1 MSYKYERQHGIKDCG
16 VTCLYNIIKYYNG
29 NISMSKLRRL
39 TKTNE
44 NGTNVYNIVNA
55 SNSLGLK
62 AEAYKCEFNDL
73 SKVKLPIIAHIKL
86 DNKYDHFVILEKINN
101 EKIIVQDPIRGK
113 VVYDDI
119 SFKKEW
125 TGSIITFDK
134 MNNLVKE
141 KQNGA
146 FINLKSYIFLYK
158 KILLFFLVLTILAS
172 LFSLLN
178 SFYLSSLY
186 NQKNNYHIVL
196 FLFLLF
202 SVFKIITDY
211 IRNSIVFDFDNNF
224 DSKLT
229 NNIYKKIL
237 SLPLKYH
244 HSRPVGD
251 IMSRVND
258 LSSIK
263 EFINFVSFSLIT
275 DFLFVIIIF
284 IIIFFINKL
293 LFLLLIIFALTY
305 MFVYLL
311 FRDRIY
317 SMSLILKEKNSE
329 VNSYLIE
336 SILGID
342 TIKNFNIEK
351 ERKLRFKSKYNN
363 LLKLNVKYNKF
374 ILSIELFQN
383 FIMTISNVFILF
395 VGIKLVNKGLLL
407 FSNLIIINSLLIY
420 FFISLKNIIYFDRI
434 LIDSKN
440 SYNRLEDLLDEEED
454 NNNKSNFNFNNNIE
468 FKNVAYS
475 YDSYNIFENL
485 SFNIDKGDFV
495 FVKGD
500 SGVGKST
507 LFKILTKQ
515 INDYNGKV
523 IIDNTNIKNLS
534 LNDIRNNIC
543 FVSQNEIIFTDTI
556 LNNITLFKEVT
567 KKELEK
573 VIRIT
578 GIDKFLKE
586 KNISLNFL
594 LEENGHNISGGERQ
608 RILLARALLQNKKVL
623 ILDETTN
630 GIDVLSEENI
640 VRKVKEKYD
649 VTLILISHRY
659 DNLKLFNK
667 VFEIKGGTKCERV
680 KQK

>member
-29 NISMSKLRRL
+29 NISMSKLRKL

-62 AEAYKCEFNDL
+62 AEAYRCEFNDL
-73 SKVKLPIIAHIKL
+73 SNVKLPIIAHIKL

-125 TGSIITFDK
+125 TGFIITFDK

-186 NQKNNYHIVL
+186 NQKNSYHIVL

-202 SVFKIITDY
+202 SIFKIITDY
-211 IRNSIVFDFDNNF
+211 VRNSIVLDFDNNF

-251 IMSRVND
+251 IMSRIND

-275 DFLFVIIIF
+275 DFFFVIGIF

-305 MFVYLL
+305 MFIYIL
-311 FRDRIY
+311 FRDKIY
-317 SMSLILKEKNSE
+317 SMSLMLKEINSE

-351 ERKLRFKSKYNN
+351 ERNSRFKSKYNN
-363 LLKLNVKYNKF
+363 LLKSNVKYNKF

-485 SFNIDKGDFV
+485 SFNINKGDFV

-515 INDYNGKV
+515 INDYKGKV
-523 IIDNTNIKNLS
+523 IVDNTNIKNLS
-534 LNDIRNNIC
+534 VNDIRNNIC

-556 LNNITLFKEVT
+556 LNNITLFKEAT

-608 RILLARALLQNKKVL
+608 RILLARALLQKKKIL

-630 GIDVLSEENI
+630 GIDTLSEENI
-640 VRKVKEKYD
+640 VRKVKEEYD

-659 DNLKLFNK
+659 DNLKLFNR
-667 VFEIKGGTKCERV
+667 VFEIKGGTKCE
-680 KQK
+680 KAQ

>member
-73 SKVKLPIIAHIKL
+73 SNVKLPIIAHIKL
-86 DNKYDHFVILEKINN
+86 DNKFDHFVILEKINN

-125 TGSIITFDK
+125 TGSIITFYK

-202 SVFKIITDY
+202 SVFKIIIDY
-211 IRNSIVFDFDNNF
+211 IKNSIVFDFDNNF

-311 FRDRIY
+311 FRDKIY

-515 INDYNGKV
+515 INDYKGKV

-556 LNNITLFKEVT
+556 LNNITLFKEVA

-608 RILLARALLQNKKVL
+608 RILLARALLQNKKIL

-630 GIDVLSEENI
+630 GIDTLSEENI
-640 VRKVKEKYD
+640 VRKVKEEYD

-659 DNLKLFNK
+659 DNLKLFNR
-667 VFEIKGGTKCERV
+667 VFEIKGGTKCE
-680 KQK
+680 KAQ

>member
-73 SKVKLPIIAHIKL
+73 SNVKLPIIAHIKL
-86 DNKYDHFVILEKINN
+86 DNKFDHFVILEKINN

-224 DSKLT
+224 DSELT

-311 FRDRIY
+311 FRDKIY

-374 ILSIELFQN
+374 ILIIELFQN

-515 INDYNGKV
+515 INDYKGKV

-578 GIDKFLKE
+578 GIYKFLKE

-608 RILLARALLQNKKVL
+608 RILLARALLQNKKIL

-630 GIDVLSEENI
+630 GIDTLSEENI
-640 VRKVKEKYD
+640 VRKVKEEYD

-667 VFEIKGGTKCERV
+667 VFEIKGGTKCE
-680 KQK
+680 KAQ

>member
-73 SKVKLPIIAHIKL
+73 SNVKLPIIAHIKL
-86 DNKYDHFVILEKINN
+86 DNKFDHFVILEKINN

-125 TGSIITFDK
+125 TGSIITFYK

-202 SVFKIITDY
+202 SVFKIIIDY
-211 IRNSIVFDFDNNF
+211 IKNSIVFDFDNNF

-311 FRDRIY
+311 FRDKIY

-515 INDYNGKV
+515 INDYKGKV

-556 LNNITLFKEVT
+556 LNNITLFKEVA

-586 KNISLNFL
+586 KNISLNFF

-608 RILLARALLQNKKVL
+608 RILLARALLQNKKIL

-630 GIDVLSEENI
+630 GIDILSEENI
-640 VRKVKEKYD
+640 VRKVKEEYD

-667 VFEIKGGTKCERV
+667 VFEIKGGTKCE
-680 KQK
+680 KAQ

>member
-73 SKVKLPIIAHIKL
+73 SNVKLPIIAHIKL
-86 DNKYDHFVILEKINN
+86 DNKFDHFVILEKINN

-293 LFLLLIIFALTY
+293 LFLLLIIFALSY

-311 FRDRIY
+311 FRDKIY

-515 INDYNGKV
+515 VNDYKGKV

-556 LNNITLFKEVT
+556 LNNITLFKEVA

-608 RILLARALLQNKKVL
+608 RILLARALLQNKKIL

-630 GIDVLSEENI
+630 GIDTLSEENI
-640 VRKVKEKYD
+640 VRKVKEEYD

-667 VFEIKGGTKCERV
+667 VFEIKGGTKCE
-680 KQK
+680 KAQ

>member
-1 MSYKYERQHGIKDCG
+1 
-16 VTCLYNIIKYYNG
+16 
-29 NISMSKLRRL
+29 
-39 TKTNE
+39 
-44 NGTNVYNIVNA
+44 
-55 SNSLGLK
+55 
-62 AEAYKCEFNDL
+62 
-73 SKVKLPIIAHIKL
+73 
-86 DNKYDHFVILEKINN
+86 
-101 EKIIVQDPIRGK
+101 
-113 VVYDDI
+113 
-119 SFKKEW
+119 
-125 TGSIITFDK
+125 
-134 MNNLVKE
+134 
-141 KQNGA
+141 
-146 FINLKSYIFLYK
+146 
-158 KILLFFLVLTILAS
+158 
-172 LFSLLN
+172 
-178 SFYLSSLY
+178 
-186 NQKNNYHIVL
+186 
-196 FLFLLF
+196 
-202 SVFKIITDY
+202 
-211 IRNSIVFDFDNNF
+211 
-224 DSKLT
+224 
-229 NNIYKKIL
+229 
-237 SLPLKYH
+237 
-244 HSRPVGD
+244 
-251 IMSRVND
+251 MSRIND

-275 DFLFVIIIF
+275 DFLFVIGIF

-305 MFVYLL
+305 MFIYIL
-311 FRDRIY
+311 FRDKIY
-317 SMSLILKEKNSE
+317 SMSLMLKEINSE

-351 ERKLRFKSKYNN
+351 ERDSRFKNKYNN
-363 LLKLNVKYNKF
+363 LLKSNVKYNKF

-485 SFNIDKGDFV
+485 SFNINKGDFV

-515 INDYNGKV
+515 INDYKGKV
-523 IIDNTNIKNLS
+523 IVDNTNIKNLS
-534 LNDIRNNIC
+534 VNDIRNNIC

-556 LNNITLFKEVT
+556 LNNITLFKEAT

-608 RILLARALLQNKKVL
+608 RILLARALLQKKKIL

-630 GIDVLSEENI
+630 GIDTLSEENI
-640 VRKVKEKYD
+640 VRKVKEEYD

-659 DNLKLFNK
+659 DNLKLFNR
-667 VFEIKGGTKCERV
+667 VFEIKGGTKCE
-680 KQK
+680 KAQ

>member
-73 SKVKLPIIAHIKL
+73 SNVKLPIIAHIKL
-86 DNKYDHFVILEKINN
+86 DNKFDHFVILEKINN

-158 KILLFFLVLTILAS
+158 KNLLFFLVLTILAS

-202 SVFKIITDY
+202 SIFKIITDY

-311 FRDRIY
+311 FRDKIY

-515 INDYNGKV
+515 INDYKGKV

-534 LNDIRNNIC
+534 LDDIRNNIC

-586 KNISLNFL
+586 KNISINFL

-608 RILLARALLQNKKVL
+608 RILLARALLQNKKIL

-630 GIDVLSEENI
+630 GIDTLSEENI
-640 VRKVKEKYD
+640 VRKVKEEYD

-667 VFEIKGGTKCERV
+667 VFEIKGGTKCE
-680 KQK
+680 KAQ

>member
-73 SKVKLPIIAHIKL
+73 SNVKLPIIAHIKL
-86 DNKYDHFVILEKINN
+86 DNKFDHFVILEKINN

-125 TGSIITFDK
+125 TGSIITFYK

-202 SVFKIITDY
+202 SVFKIIIDY
-211 IRNSIVFDFDNNF
+211 IKNSIVFDFDNNF

-311 FRDRIY
+311 FRDKIY

-515 INDYNGKV
+515 INDYKGKV

-556 LNNITLFKEVT
+556 LNNITLFKEVA

-608 RILLARALLQNKKVL
+608 RILLARALLQNKKIL

-630 GIDVLSEENI
+630 GIDILSEENI
-640 VRKVKEKYD
+640 VRKVKEEYD

-680 KQK
+680 K

>member
-73 SKVKLPIIAHIKL
+73 SNVKLPIIAHIKL
-86 DNKYDHFVILEKINN
+86 DNKFDHFVILEKINN

-485 SFNIDKGDFV
+485 SFNINKGDFV

-515 INDYNGKV
+515 INDYKGKV
-523 IIDNTNIKNLS
+523 IIDNTNIKNLC

-556 LNNITLFKEVT
+556 LNNITLFKEVA

-608 RILLARALLQNKKVL
+608 RILLARALLQNKKIL

-630 GIDVLSEENI
+630 GIDTLSEENI
-640 VRKVKEKYD
+640 VRKVKEEYD

-667 VFEIKGGTKCERV
+667 IFEIKGGTKCE
-680 KQK
+680 KAQ

>member
-73 SKVKLPIIAHIKL
+73 SNVKLPIIAHIKL
-86 DNKYDHFVILEKINN
+86 DNKFDHFVILEKINN

-125 TGSIITFDK
+125 AGSIITFYK

-202 SVFKIITDY
+202 SVFKIIIDY
-211 IRNSIVFDFDNNF
+211 IKNSIVFDFDNNF

-311 FRDRIY
+311 FRDKIY

-515 INDYNGKV
+515 INDYKGKV

-556 LNNITLFKEVT
+556 LNNITLFKEVA

-608 RILLARALLQNKKVL
+608 RILLARALLQNKKIL

-630 GIDVLSEENI
+630 GIDILSEENI
-640 VRKVKEKYD
+640 VRKVKEEYD

-667 VFEIKGGTKCERV
+667 VFEIKGGTKCE
-680 KQK
+680 KAQ

>member
-29 NISMSKLRRL
+29 NISMSKLRKL

-86 DNKYDHFVILEKINN
+86 DNKFDHFVILEKINN

-311 FRDRIY
+311 FRDKIY

-515 INDYNGKV
+515 INDYKGKV

-556 LNNITLFKEVT
+556 LNNITLFKEVA

-608 RILLARALLQNKKVL
+608 RILLARALLQNKKIL

-630 GIDVLSEENI
+630 GIDTLSEENI
-640 VRKVKEKYD
+640 VRKVKEEYD

-667 VFEIKGGTKCERV
+667 VFEINGGTKCE
-680 KQK
+680 KAQ

>member
-73 SKVKLPIIAHIKL
+73 SNVKLPIIAHIKL
-86 DNKYDHFVILEKINN
+86 DNKFDHFVILEKINN
-101 EKIIVQDPIRGK
+101 EKIIVQNPIRGK

-125 TGSIITFDK
+125 TGSIVTFDK

-202 SVFKIITDY
+202 SVFKIITNY

-311 FRDRIY
+311 FRDKIY

-454 NNNKSNFNFNNNIE
+454 NNNKSNFNFNNNIK

-515 INDYNGKV
+515 INDYKGKV

-556 LNNITLFKEVT
+556 LNNITLFKEVA

-586 KNISLNFL
+586 KDISLNFL

-608 RILLARALLQNKKVL
+608 RILLARALLQNKKIL

-630 GIDVLSEENI
+630 GIDTLSEENI
-640 VRKVKEKYD
+640 VRKVKEEYD

-659 DNLKLFNK
+659 DNLKLFNR
-667 VFEIKGGTKCERV
+667 VFEIKGGTKCE
-680 KQK
+680 KAQ

>member
-73 SKVKLPIIAHIKL
+73 SNVKLPIIAHIKL
-86 DNKYDHFVILEKINN
+86 DNKFDHFVILEKINN

-158 KILLFFLVLTILAS
+158 KNLLFFLVLTILAS

-202 SVFKIITDY
+202 SIFKIITDY

-311 FRDRIY
+311 FRDKIY

-374 ILSIELFQN
+374 ILSIELFQT

-515 INDYNGKV
+515 INDYKGKV

-543 FVSQNEIIFTDTI
+543 FVSQNEIIFTDTV

-608 RILLARALLQNKKVL
+608 RILLARALLQNKKIL

-630 GIDVLSEENI
+630 GIDTLSEENI
-640 VRKVKEKYD
+640 VRKVKEEYD

-659 DNLKLFNK
+659 DNLKLFNR
-667 VFEIKGGTKCERV
+667 VFEIKGGTKCE
-680 KQK
+680 KAQ

>member
-73 SKVKLPIIAHIKL
+73 SNIKLPIIAHIKL
-86 DNKYDHFVILEKINN
+86 DNKFDHFVILEKINN

-125 TGSIITFDK
+125 TGYIITFDK

-311 FRDRIY
+311 FRDKIY

-515 INDYNGKV
+515 INDYKGKV

-556 LNNITLFKEVT
+556 LNNITLFKEVA

-608 RILLARALLQNKKVL
+608 RILLARALLQNKKIL

-630 GIDVLSEENI
+630 GIDTLSEENI
-640 VRKVKEKYD
+640 VRKVKEEYD

-667 VFEIKGGTKCERV
+667 VFEIKGGTKCE
-680 KQK
+680 KAQ

>member
-86 DNKYDHFVILEKINN
+86 DNKFDHFVILEKINN

-224 DSKLT
+224 DSRLT

-293 LFLLLIIFALTY
+293 LLLLLIIFALSY

-311 FRDRIY
+311 FRDKIY

-515 INDYNGKV
+515 INDYKGKV
-523 IIDNTNIKNLS
+523 IIDNTNIKNLC

-556 LNNITLFKEVT
+556 LNNITLFKEVA

-608 RILLARALLQNKKVL
+608 RILLARALLQNKKIL

-630 GIDVLSEENI
+630 GIDTLSEENI
-640 VRKVKEKYD
+640 VRKVKEEYD

-667 VFEIKGGTKCERV
+667 VFEIKGGTKCE
-680 KQK
+680 KAQ

>member
-73 SKVKLPIIAHIKL
+73 SNIKLPIIAHIKL
-86 DNKYDHFVILEKINN
+86 DNKFDHFVILEKINN
-101 EKIIVQDPIRGK
+101 EKIIVQDLIRGK

-311 FRDRIY
+311 FRDKIY

-515 INDYNGKV
+515 INDYKGKV

-556 LNNITLFKEVT
+556 LNNITLFKEVA

-630 GIDVLSEENI
+630 GIDILSEENI
-640 VRKVKEKYD
+640 VRKVKEEYD

-680 KQK
+680 K

>member
-86 DNKYDHFVILEKINN
+86 DNKFDHFVILEKINN

-141 KQNGA
+141 KQDGA

-284 IIIFFINKL
+284 IIIIFINKL

-311 FRDRIY
+311 FRDKIY

-363 LLKLNVKYNKF
+363 LLKSNVKYNKF

-485 SFNIDKGDFV
+485 SFNINKGDFV

-515 INDYNGKV
+515 INDYKGKV
-523 IIDNTNIKNLS
+523 IVDNTNIKNLS
-534 LNDIRNNIC
+534 VNDIRNNIC

-556 LNNITLFKEVT
+556 LNNITLFKEAT

-630 GIDVLSEENI
+630 GIDILSEENI
-640 VRKVKEKYD
+640 VRKVKEEYD

-680 KQK
+680 K

>member
-44 NGTNVYNIVNA
+44 NGTNVYNIVNV

-62 AEAYKCEFNDL
+62 AEAYRCEFNDL

-86 DNKYDHFVILEKINN
+86 DNKFDHFVILEKINN

-113 VVYDDI
+113 VVYDEI

-293 LFLLLIIFALTY
+293 LLLLLIIFALSY

-311 FRDRIY
+311 FRDKIY

-475 YDSYNIFENL
+475 CDSYNIFENL

-515 INDYNGKV
+515 INDYKGKV

-556 LNNITLFKEVT
+556 LNNITLFKEVA

-608 RILLARALLQNKKVL
+608 RILLARALLQNKKIL

-630 GIDVLSEENI
+630 GIDILSEENI
-640 VRKVKEKYD
+640 VRKVKEEYD

-667 VFEIKGGTKCERV
+667 IFEIKGGTKCE
-680 KQK
+680 KAQ

>member
-62 AEAYKCEFNDL
+62 AEAYKCEFDDL
-73 SKVKLPIIAHIKL
+73 SNVKLPIIAHIKL
-86 DNKYDHFVILEKINN
+86 DNKFDHFVILEKINN

-158 KILLFFLVLTILAS
+158 KILLFFLILTILAS

-311 FRDRIY
+311 FRDKIY

-351 ERKLRFKSKYNN
+351 EKKLRFKSKYNS

-515 INDYNGKV
+515 INDYKGKV
-523 IIDNTNIKNLS
+523 IIDNTNIKNLT

-556 LNNITLFKEVT
+556 LNNITLFKKVA

-573 VIRIT
+573 VIGIT

-608 RILLARALLQNKKVL
+608 RILLARALLQNKKIL

-630 GIDVLSEENI
+630 GIDTLSEENI
-640 VRKVKEKYD
+640 VRKVKEEYD

-667 VFEIKGGTKCERV
+667 IFEIKGGTKCE
-680 KQK
+680 KAQ

>member
-29 NISMSKLRRL
+29 NISMSKLRKL

-62 AEAYKCEFNDL
+62 AEAYRCEFNDL
-73 SKVKLPIIAHIKL
+73 SNVKLPIIAHIKL

-101 EKIIVQDPIRGK
+101 KKIIVQDPIRGK
-113 VVYDDI
+113 VVYDEI

-141 KQNGA
+141 KQNDA

-158 KILLFFLVLTILAS
+158 KILLFFLILTILTS

-202 SVFKIITDY
+202 SIFKIITDY

-251 IMSRVND
+251 IMSRIND

-275 DFLFVIIIF
+275 DFFFVIGIF

-311 FRDRIY
+311 FQDKIY
-317 SMSLILKEKNSE
+317 SMSLMLKEINSE

-515 INDYNGKV
+515 INDYKGKV
-523 IIDNTNIKNLS
+523 IVDNTNIKNLS
-534 LNDIRNNIC
+534 VNDIRNNIC

-556 LNNITLFKEVT
+556 LNNITLFKEAT

-608 RILLARALLQNKKVL
+608 RILLARALLQNKKIL

-630 GIDVLSEENI
+630 GIDTLSEENI
-640 VRKVKEKYD
+640 VRKVKEEYD

-659 DNLKLFNK
+659 DNLKLFNR
-667 VFEIKGGTKCERV
+667 VFEIKGGTKCE
-680 KQK
+680 KAQ

>member
-73 SKVKLPIIAHIKL
+73 SNVKLPIIAHIKL
-86 DNKYDHFVILEKINN
+86 DNKFDHFVILEKINN

-125 TGSIITFDK
+125 TGSIITFYK

-202 SVFKIITDY
+202 SVFKIIIDY
-211 IRNSIVFDFDNNF
+211 IKNSIVFDFDNNF

-311 FRDRIY
+311 FRDKIY

-475 YDSYNIFENL
+475 NDSYNIFENL

-515 INDYNGKV
+515 INDYKGKV

-556 LNNITLFKEVT
+556 LNNITLFKEVA

-608 RILLARALLQNKKVL
+608 RILLARALLQNKKIL

-630 GIDVLSEENI
+630 GIDTLSEENI
-640 VRKVKEKYD
+640 VRKVKEEYD

-659 DNLKLFNK
+659 DNLKLFNR
-667 VFEIKGGTKCERV
+667 VFEIKGGTKCE
-680 KQK
+680 KAQ

>member
-73 SKVKLPIIAHIKL
+73 SNVKLPIIAHIKL
-86 DNKYDHFVILEKINN
+86 DNKFDHFVILEKINN
-101 EKIIVQDPIRGK
+101 EKIIVQDSIRGK

-125 TGSIITFDK
+125 TGSIITFYK

-202 SVFKIITDY
+202 SVFKIIIDY
-211 IRNSIVFDFDNNF
+211 IKNSIVFDFDNNF

-311 FRDRIY
+311 FRDKIY

-515 INDYNGKV
+515 INDYKGKV

-556 LNNITLFKEVT
+556 LNNITLFKEVA

-608 RILLARALLQNKKVL
+608 RILLARALLQNKKIL

-630 GIDVLSEENI
+630 GIDILSEENI
-640 VRKVKEKYD
+640 VRKVKEEYD

-667 VFEIKGGTKCERV
+667 VFEIKGGTKCE
-680 KQK
+680 KAQ

>member
-29 NISMSKLRRL
+29 NISMSKLRKL

-73 SKVKLPIIAHIKL
+73 SNVKLPIIAHIKL
-86 DNKYDHFVILEKINN
+86 DNKFDHFVILEKINN

-158 KILLFFLVLTILAS
+158 KILLLFLVLTILAS

-311 FRDRIY
+311 FRDKIY

-515 INDYNGKV
+515 INDYKGKV

-556 LNNITLFKEVT
+556 LNNITLFKEVA
-567 KKELEK
+567 KKKLEK

-608 RILLARALLQNKKVL
+608 RILLARALLQNKKIL

-630 GIDVLSEENI
+630 GIDTLSEENI
-640 VRKVKEKYD
+640 VRKVKEEYD

-667 VFEIKGGTKCERV
+667 VFEIKGGTKCE
-680 KQK
+680 KAQ

>member
-86 DNKYDHFVILEKINN
+86 DNKFDHFVILEKINN

-113 VVYDDI
+113 VLYDDI

-311 FRDRIY
+311 FRDKIY

-515 INDYNGKV
+515 INDYKGKV

-578 GIDKFLKE
+578 GIYKFLKE

-608 RILLARALLQNKKVL
+608 RILLARALLQNKKIL

-630 GIDVLSEENI
+630 GIDILSEENI
-640 VRKVKEKYD
+640 VRKVKEEYD

-667 VFEIKGGTKCERV
+667 VFEIKGGTKCE
-680 KQK
+680 KAQ

>member
-73 SKVKLPIIAHIKL
+73 SNIKLPIIAHIKL
-86 DNKYDHFVILEKINN
+86 DNKFDHFVILEKINN

-237 SLPLKYH
+237 SLPLRYH

-311 FRDRIY
+311 FRDKIY

-515 INDYNGKV
+515 INDYKGKV

-556 LNNITLFKEVT
+556 LNNITLFKEVA

-586 KNISLNFL
+586 KNISLNFF

-608 RILLARALLQNKKVL
+608 RILLARALLQNKKIL

-630 GIDVLSEENI
+630 GIDTLSEENI
-640 VRKVKEKYD
+640 VRKVKEEYD

-667 VFEIKGGTKCERV
+667 VFEIKGGTKCE
-680 KQK
+680 KTQ

>member
-44 NGTNVYNIVNA
+44 NGTNVYNIINA

-73 SKVKLPIIAHIKL
+73 SNVKLPIIAHIKL
-86 DNKYDHFVILEKINN
+86 DNKFDHFVILEKINN

-125 TGSIITFDK
+125 TGSIITFYK

-202 SVFKIITDY
+202 SVFKIIIDY
-211 IRNSIVFDFDNNF
+211 IKNSIVFDFDNNF

-311 FRDRIY
+311 FRDKIY

-515 INDYNGKV
+515 INDYKGKV

-556 LNNITLFKEVT
+556 LNNITLFKEVA

-608 RILLARALLQNKKVL
+608 RILLARALLQNKKIL

-630 GIDVLSEENI
+630 GIDILSEENI
-640 VRKVKEKYD
+640 VRKVKEEYD

-667 VFEIKGGTKCERV
+667 VFEIKGGTKCE
-680 KQK
+680 KAQ

>member
-73 SKVKLPIIAHIKL
+73 SNIKLPIIAHIKL
-86 DNKYDHFVILEKINN
+86 DNKFDHFVILEKINN

-237 SLPLKYH
+237 SLPLRYH

-284 IIIFFINKL
+284 IIIIFINKL

-311 FRDRIY
+311 FRDKIY

-515 INDYNGKV
+515 INDYKGKV

-556 LNNITLFKEVT
+556 LNNITLFKEVA

-586 KNISLNFL
+586 KNISLNFF

-608 RILLARALLQNKKVL
+608 RILLARALLQNKKIL

-630 GIDVLSEENI
+630 GIDTLSEENI
-640 VRKVKEKYD
+640 VRKVKEEYD

-667 VFEIKGGTKCERV
+667 VFEIKGGTKCE
-680 KQK
+680 KAQ

>member
-73 SKVKLPIIAHIKL
+73 SNVKLPIIAHIKL
-86 DNKYDHFVILEKINN
+86 DNKFDHFVILEKINN

-293 LFLLLIIFALTY
+293 LFLLLIIFALSY

-311 FRDRIY
+311 FRDKIY

-468 FKNVAYS
+468 FKNVVYS

-515 INDYNGKV
+515 INDYKGKV

-556 LNNITLFKEVT
+556 LNNITLFKEVA

-608 RILLARALLQNKKVL
+608 RILLARALLQNKKIL

-630 GIDVLSEENI
+630 GIDTLSEENI
-640 VRKVKEKYD
+640 VRKVKEEYD

-667 VFEIKGGTKCERV
+667 VFEIKGGTKCERI
-680 KQK
+680 K

>member
-29 NISMSKLRRL
+29 NISMSKLRKL

-73 SKVKLPIIAHIKL
+73 SNIKLPIIAHIKL
-86 DNKYDHFVILEKINN
+86 DNKFDHFVILEKINN

-237 SLPLKYH
+237 SLPLRYH

-284 IIIFFINKL
+284 IIIIFINKL

-311 FRDRIY
+311 FRDKIY

-515 INDYNGKV
+515 INDYKGKV

-556 LNNITLFKEVT
+556 LNNITLFKEVA

-608 RILLARALLQNKKVL
+608 RILLARALLQNKKIL

-630 GIDVLSEENI
+630 GIDTLSEENI
-640 VRKVKEKYD
+640 VRKVKEEYD

-667 VFEIKGGTKCERV
+667 VFEIKGGTKCE
-680 KQK
+680 KAQ

>member
-29 NISMSKLRRL
+29 NISMSKLRKL

-73 SKVKLPIIAHIKL
+73 SNVKLPIIAHIKL
-86 DNKYDHFVILEKINN
+86 DNKFDHFIILEKINN

-125 TGSIITFDK
+125 TGSIITFYK

-202 SVFKIITDY
+202 SVFKIIIDY
-211 IRNSIVFDFDNNF
+211 IKNSIVFDFDNNF

-237 SLPLKYH
+237 SLPLRYH

-311 FRDRIY
+311 FRDKIY

-515 INDYNGKV
+515 INDYKGKV

-556 LNNITLFKEVT
+556 LNNITLFKEVA

-608 RILLARALLQNKKVL
+608 RILLARALLQNKKIL

-630 GIDVLSEENI
+630 GIDTLSEENI
-640 VRKVKEKYD
+640 VRKVKEEYD

-667 VFEIKGGTKCERV
+667 VFEIKGGTKCE
-680 KQK
+680 KAQ

>member
-62 AEAYKCEFNDL
+62 AEAYRCEFNDL
-73 SKVKLPIIAHIKL
+73 SNVKLPIIAHIKL

-125 TGSIITFDK
+125 TGFIITFDK

-158 KILLFFLVLTILAS
+158 KILLFFLVLTILTS

-202 SVFKIITDY
+202 SIFKIITDY

-251 IMSRVND
+251 IMSRIND

-275 DFLFVIIIF
+275 DFFFVIGIF

-305 MFVYLL
+305 MFIYIL
-311 FRDRIY
+311 FRDKIY
-317 SMSLILKEKNSE
+317 SMSLMLKEINSE

-351 ERKLRFKSKYNN
+351 ERDSRFKNKYNN
-363 LLKLNVKYNKF
+363 LLKSNVKYNKF

-485 SFNIDKGDFV
+485 SFNINKGDFV

-515 INDYNGKV
+515 INDYKGKV
-523 IIDNTNIKNLS
+523 IVDNTNIKNLS
-534 LNDIRNNIC
+534 VNDIRNNIC

-556 LNNITLFKEVT
+556 LNNITLFKEVA

-608 RILLARALLQNKKVL
+608 RILLARALLQNKKIL

-630 GIDVLSEENI
+630 GIDTLSEENI
-640 VRKVKEKYD
+640 VRKVKEEYD

-680 KQK
+680 K

>member
-73 SKVKLPIIAHIKL
+73 SNVKLPIIAHIKL
-86 DNKYDHFVILEKINN
+86 DNKLDHFVILEKINN

-202 SVFKIITDY
+202 SVFKIIIDY

-311 FRDRIY
+311 FRDKIY

-515 INDYNGKV
+515 INDYKGKV

-556 LNNITLFKEVT
+556 LNNITLFKEVA

-608 RILLARALLQNKKVL
+608 RILLARALLQNKKIL

-630 GIDVLSEENI
+630 GIDILSEENI
-640 VRKVKEKYD
+640 VRKVKEEYD

-667 VFEIKGGTKCERV
+667 VFEIKGGTKCE
-680 KQK
+680 KAQ

>member
-73 SKVKLPIIAHIKL
+73 SNIKLPIIAHIKL
-86 DNKYDHFVILEKINN
+86 DNKFDHFVILEKINN

-374 ILSIELFQN
+374 ILSIELFQT

-475 YDSYNIFENL
+475 YDSYNIFENF
-485 SFNIDKGDFV
+485 SFNINKGDFV

-515 INDYNGKV
+515 INDYKGKV

-608 RILLARALLQNKKVL
+608 RILLARALLQNKKIL

-630 GIDVLSEENI
+630 GIDTLSEENI
-640 VRKVKEKYD
+640 VRKVKEEYD

-667 VFEIKGGTKCERV
+667 VFEIKGGTKCE
-680 KQK
+680 KAQ

>member
-29 NISMSKLRRL
+29 NISMSKLRKL

-86 DNKYDHFVILEKINN
+86 DNKFDHFVILEKINN

-311 FRDRIY
+311 FRDKIY

-351 ERKLRFKSKYNN
+351 EKKLRFKSKYNS

-515 INDYNGKV
+515 INDYKGKV
-523 IIDNTNIKNLS
+523 IIDNTNIKNLT

-556 LNNITLFKEVT
+556 LNNITLFKEVA

-573 VIRIT
+573 VIGIT

-608 RILLARALLQNKKVL
+608 RILLARALLQNKKIL

-630 GIDVLSEENI
+630 GIDTLSEENI
-640 VRKVKEKYD
+640 VRKVKEEYD

-667 VFEIKGGTKCERV
+667 VFEIKGGTKCE
-680 KQK
+680 KAQ

>member
-73 SKVKLPIIAHIKL
+73 SNVKLPIIAHIKL
-86 DNKYDHFVILEKINN
+86 DNKFDHFVILEKINN

-125 TGSIITFDK
+125 TGSIITFYK

-311 FRDRIY
+311 FRDKIY

-515 INDYNGKV
+515 INDYKGKV

-543 FVSQNEIIFTDTI
+543 FVSQNEIIFTNTI
-556 LNNITLFKEVT
+556 LNNITLFKEVA

-608 RILLARALLQNKKVL
+608 RILLARALLQNKKIL

-630 GIDVLSEENI
+630 GIDILSEENI
-640 VRKVKEKYD
+640 VRKVKEEYD

-667 VFEIKGGTKCERV
+667 VFEIKGGTKCE
-680 KQK
+680 KAQ

>member
-73 SKVKLPIIAHIKL
+73 SNIKLPIIAHIKL
-86 DNKYDHFVILEKINN
+86 DNKFDHFVILEKINN

-141 KQNGA
+141 KQNVA

-305 MFVYLL
+305 MFVYLF
-311 FRDRIY
+311 FRDKIY

-515 INDYNGKV
+515 INDYKGKV

-556 LNNITLFKEVT
+556 LNNITLFKEVA

-586 KNISLNFL
+586 KNISLNFF

-608 RILLARALLQNKKVL
+608 RILLARALLQNKKIL

-630 GIDVLSEENI
+630 GIDTLSEENI
-640 VRKVKEKYD
+640 VRKVKEEYD

-667 VFEIKGGTKCERV
+667 VFEIKGGTKCE
-680 KQK
+680 KAQ

>member
-73 SKVKLPIIAHIKL
+73 SKIKLPIIAHIKL
-86 DNKYDHFVILEKINN
+86 DNKFDHFVILEKINN

-224 DSKLT
+224 DSELT

-311 FRDRIY
+311 FRDKIY

-515 INDYNGKV
+515 INDYKGKV

-578 GIDKFLKE
+578 GIYKFLKE

-608 RILLARALLQNKKVL
+608 RILLARALLQNKKIL

-630 GIDVLSEENI
+630 GIDTLSEENI
-640 VRKVKEKYD
+640 VRKVKEEYD

-667 VFEIKGGTKCERV
+667 VFEIKGGTKCE
-680 KQK
+680 KAQ